1 MEKIEDRKNF
11 VLFQLDIKNHLYHS
25 KFQLLKVFRPFH
37 NSFQYISGLN
47 KINAYVLVYKSQIR
61 AKTINHNY
69 YDYCFLCEY
78 TKFLIIK
85 VLVMKN
91 VHVVYMLETI

>member
-25 KFQLLKVFRPFH
+25 KFQLLKVFRPFY

-47 KINAYVLVYKSQIR
+47 KINAY
-61 AKTINHNY
+61 
-69 YDYCFLCEY
+69 F
-78 TKFLIIK
+78 
-85 VLVMKN
+85 
-91 VHVVYMLETI
+91 